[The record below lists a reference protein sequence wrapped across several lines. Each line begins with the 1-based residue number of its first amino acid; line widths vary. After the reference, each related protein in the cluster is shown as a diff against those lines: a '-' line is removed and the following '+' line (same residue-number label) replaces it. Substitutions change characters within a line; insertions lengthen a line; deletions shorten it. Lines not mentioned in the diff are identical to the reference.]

1 MFWSLIYINRA
12 TQFFWWK
19 LRQLPISYSMPK
31 AHVGLYNHSQRHVI
45 SHQVSSSSGYTT
57 SGRHHVTFSTTAL
70 SVPTGDDDDDEVDM
84 DMDIP
89 LEHVDDLSS
98 RHEEIEEIPGVKVV
112 AKARAKRYTNSVRS
126 LLFQF
131 YRYAFAKQCQQDIPL
146 DTWKKY
152 RDEYLDEC
160 MVLEGRGKF
169 SHACVGCKQASP
181 QYRCRDCMHGA
192 LWCQDCIVV
201 RHDQSPLH
209 RIEVSTPIILH
220 GVCINVCHS
229 RCGTHTFFRS
239 LPYAT

>member
-1 MFWSLIYINRA
+1 
-12 TQFFWWK
+12 
-19 LRQLPISYSMPK
+19 MPK
-31 AHVGLYNHSQRHVI
+31 APVGLYNHSQRQVV
-45 SHQVSSSSGYTT
+45 SHQVASSSGSTT
-57 SGRHHVTFSTTAL
+57 SGRRHVTFSTTAI
-70 SVPTGDDDDDEVDM
+70 SVPIVAPDPGDRDDEVDM
-84 DMDIP
+84 DVDFP
-89 LEHVDDLSS
+89 PEHIDDLSS
-98 RHEEIEEIPGVKVV
+98 GHQEIEEIPGVKVV
-112 AKARAKRYTNSVRS
+112 AKARAKRYANSVRS

-131 YRYAFAKQCQQDIPL
+131 YWYAFARQCQQDVPL

-169 SHACVGCKQASP
+169 FHTCAGCKQASP

-192 LWCQDCIVV
+192 LWCKDCIVV

-209 RIEVSTPIILH
+209 RIEVSTPIILP

-239 LPYAT
+239 LPYVT